1 MTLGKA
7 WPPQSLTGASGQHFH
22 RPGWGRRPGSCRGR
36 QIAPQNDRLALL
48 ATSRVA
54 EWRGVLIK
62 TPWGREGVTSEACPL
77 PPPAL
82 QGASHPCWQEKSF
95 KKTLDHRNVNP

>member
-7 WPPQSLTGASGQHFH
+7 WPPQSLAGASGQHFH
-22 RPGWGRRPGSCRGR
+22 RPGWGRCPGSCRGR

-77 PPPAL
+77 PRQHCRAPPAPA
-82 QGASHPCWQEKSF
+82 GKRKASRRLL
-95 KKTLDHRNVNP
+95 TTGM